1 MANFYQQIV
10 YWIDLGLVKK
20 IITVVALAAI
30 TVVYSFYHGYKRY
43 NGPGH
48 EDVIEMAVLGK
59 QLSEGKGFSTLVV
72 YPQTVAILES
82 KHDDYIFKENQLHPE
97 LYQAPLYP
105 LILATGLK
113 VMGKSYR
120 RNVWKDPVSE
130 ARGVYPAF
138 NGDYYLII
146 VNVIIFWLVCLL
158 TYFLGCL
165 LFAPTVGLLAYL
177 AVLFSLGLWDNI
189 LSVSGVVVLMALLLL
204 LFILWSFIESAR
216 SAESAEDISNIKPW
230 FFPLMGF
237 ILALL
242 FLAEYTAGLIGVVFI
257 GYCLIFFPR
266 GKLLIRTLGIAVLI
280 FMLTISLWVWRNI
293 EWTGH
298 PLALAGQYLSM
309 RAGDSTAEPDEI
321 KIKFDHELPPLKIK
335 KVINKGFKGIE
346 VNLKDHIWKGGGYLF
361 CAFFLTG
368 CLYRFR
374 QRRTNVMRWCA
385 IITVFTLLL
394 FQPFF
399 SSGLTIRLPAYYVT
413 PLIIVFG
420 CGFFMI
426 LLESTK
432 KRDRGEKLLVIL
444 LVLIFHSLPLV
455 HNLSEPRRVPFKYP
469 PYIPSIMVYTR
480 TDLKVKFRPEYGF
493 MADIP
498 AGLAWYSQQKV
509 WAKPSDYSGFV
520 NVFLRQNIG
529 GLLLSPAIL
538 DKPYFS
544 KLLPADAELTGGVGE
559 TRHWGDVYR
568 GLEQGKLPE
577 YFPLQIPLR
586 LAINMFVLI
595 NPLATQ
601 RFR

>member
-10 YWIDLGLVKK
+10 YWIDLGLGKK
-20 IITVVALAAI
+20 ITRIVALAAI

-59 QLSEGKGFSTLVV
+59 QLSEGNGFSTLVV
-72 YPQTVAILES
+72 YPQAVAVLEGQR
-82 KHDDYIFKENQLHPE
+82 DNYTFKEDEPHPE

-105 LILATGLK
+105 LILAGGLK
-113 VMGKSYR
+113 MMGSTR
-120 RNVWKDPVSE
+120 RDKVWKDPVSE

-146 VNVIIFWLVCLL
+146 INIIIFWFVCLL
-158 TYFLGCL
+158 TYWLGHL
-165 LFAPTVGLLAYL
+165 MFSPTVGLLSYL
-177 AVLFSLGLWDNI
+177 GVLFSLGLWDSI
-189 LSVSGVVVLMALLLL
+189 LSVSGVVVLMALLLI
-204 LFILWSFIESAR
+204 LFILWSYIERAR
-216 SAESAEDISNIKPW
+216 SDDPAEEMIKIKPW
-230 FFPLMGF
+230 LFPVIGCVV
-237 ILALL
+237 ALL
-242 FLAEYTAGLIGVVFI
+242 FLTEYTAGIVGFVFI
-257 GYCLIFFPR
+257 GYCLFFFPR
-266 GKLLIRTLGIAVLI
+266 GRKLARMLGITVFVFLL
-280 FMLTISLWVWRNI
+280 MISWWLGRNI
-293 EWTGH
+293 GWTGR

-321 KIKFDHELPPLKIK
+321 KRKFESELPPLRIK
-335 KVINKGFKGIE
+335 KVFNKGFKGIE
-346 VNLKDHIWKGGGYLF
+346 VNFKDHIWKGGGYLF
-361 CAFFLTG
+361 SAFFLTG

-374 QRRTNVMRWCA
+374 QRSTNVMRWCA
-385 IITVFTLLL
+385 IIAVFSLLL

-399 SSGLTIRLPAYYVT
+399 NSGLSMRLPANYVT

-420 CGFFMI
+420 CGFFMV

-432 KRDRGEKLLVIL
+432 RRDRWEKLLVIVL
-444 LVLIFHSLPLV
+444 LLLFHSLPLV

-469 PYIPSIMVYTR
+469 PYIPSIMAYTR
-480 TDLKVKFRPEYGF
+480 TDLKVKFRPDYGF

-509 WAKPSDYSGFV
+509 WAKPNDYSGFV

-544 KLLPADAELTGGVGE
+544 KLLAADAELTGGSEE
-559 TRHWGDVYR
+559 TRHWGDIYR
-568 GLEQGKLPE
+568 GLEQGKIPD

-586 LAINMFVLI
+586 LAVNMFVLI

-601 RFR
+601 SFR